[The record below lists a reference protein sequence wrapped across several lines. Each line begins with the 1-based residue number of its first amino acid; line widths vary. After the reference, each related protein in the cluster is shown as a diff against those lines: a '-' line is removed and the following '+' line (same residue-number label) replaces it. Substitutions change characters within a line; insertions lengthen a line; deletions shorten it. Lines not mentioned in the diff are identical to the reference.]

1 MVAVLDDYKKREDE
15 KMKRKLL
22 SLLLVGMMVVFSL
35 AGCSKPAE
43 EPAPSSDQ
51 AQEEVT
57 QTESNGVDPSDV
69 SVVFIPKL
77 TGNMFFES
85 ANDGAQAMAQ
95 AVGFDCKYDGT
106 TNATVADQVQ
116 VINSAINQG
125 YNAIAVSSNSP
136 DGLNEALKSA
146 QESGMKVVTWDSDV
160 NPEYRSLMVSQG
172 TPTQLGKMLIDM
184 VAEQIDDA
192 HNAEIDFAFFYS
204 SPTVTDQNSWVE
216 AAKEYVA
223 SDFPN
228 WNLVTTEY
236 GESDAQKSIQVGES
250 ILNTYKDIDAIICP
264 DSTALP
270 GMAQA
275 AKNLGKNADDVI
287 ITGFATPSSM
297 RDFVKDGTLTQFG
310 LWDCE
315 VQGAMGAYIAYWLA
329 AGNDFTVGDTIDIPN
344 VGQVE
349 VMSNA
354 VLGHSYEADDSGV
367 VLMPERTV
375 FTVENIDDFNF

>member
-1 MVAVLDDYKKREDE
+1 MKKKYLSLVVVMLMLFSVMTGCTKDADTNTADTTNVQENAGDADAP
-15 KMKRKLL
+15 KLL
-22 SLLLVGMMVVFSL
+22 
-35 AGCSKPAE
+35 
-43 EPAPSSDQ
+43 
-51 AQEEVT
+51 
-57 QTESNGVDPSDV
+57 DPSDV

-85 ANDGAQAMAQ
+85 ANVGAQEMAEK
-95 AVGFDCKYDGT
+95 VGFECKYDGT

-116 VINSAINQG
+116 VINSAVNQG
-125 YNAIAVSSNSP
+125 YSAVAVSSNSP
-136 DGLNEALKSA
+136 DGLNEALKSSA
-146 QESGMKVVTWDSDV
+146 DSGLKVVTWDSDV

-172 TPTQLGKMLIDM
+172 TPEQLGQMLIDM

-192 HNAEIDFAFFYS
+192 KNAEIDFAFFYS

-216 AAKEYVA
+216 AAKKYVA
-223 SDFPN
+223 AEFPK

-250 ILNTYKDIDAIICP
+250 ILNTYKEIDAIICP

-297 RDFVKDGTLTQFG
+297 RDFIKDGTLKQFG
-310 LWDCE
+310 LWDCKI
-315 VQGAMGAYIAYWLA
+315 QGAMGAYIAYWLA
-329 AGNDFTVGDTIDIPN
+329 AGNEFVVGDKIDIPSI
-344 VGQVE
+344 GEVE
-349 VMSNA
+349 IMPNS
-354 VLGHSYEADDSGV
+354 VLGHEYLADDSGV
-367 VLMPERTV
+367 VLMPERTI
-375 FTVENIDDFNF
+375 FDINNIDDYNF

>member
-1 MVAVLDDYKKREDE
+1 
-15 KMKRKLL
+15 MKRKYLALAVVMLMIFSVATGCAQKTDTQAPADAGQTAEKGAGKLL
-22 SLLLVGMMVVFSL
+22 
-35 AGCSKPAE
+35 
-43 EPAPSSDQ
+43 
-51 AQEEVT
+51 
-57 QTESNGVDPSDV
+57 DPSEV

-85 ANDGAQAMAQ
+85 ANAGAQRIAKE
-95 AVGFDCKYDGT
+95 VGFECKYDGT

-116 VINSAINQG
+116 VINSAVNQG
-125 YNAIAVSSNSP
+125 YSAVAVSSNSP

-146 QESGMKVVTWDSDV
+146 ADAGVKVVTWDSDV
-160 NPEYRSLMVSQG
+160 NPQYRSIMVSQG
-172 TPTQLGKMLIDM
+172 TPDQLGRMLVDM

-192 HNAEIDFAFFYS
+192 KNAEIEFAFFYS

-216 AAKEYVA
+216 AAKKYVA
-223 SDFPN
+223 SDFPK
-228 WNLVTTEY
+228 WKLVTTEF

-250 ILNTYKDIDAIICP
+250 ILNTYKNIDAIICP

-275 AKNLGKNADDVI
+275 AKNLGKDADDII

-297 RDFVKDGTLTQFG
+297 RDFIKDGTLKQFG

-329 AGNDFTVGDTIDIPN
+329 AGNQFVVGDKIDIPT
-344 VGQVE
+344 VGKVE
-349 VMSNA
+349 IMPNS
-354 VLGHSYEADDSGV
+354 VLGYDYLSDDSGI

-375 FTVENIDDFNF
+375 FDINNIDNFNF

>member
-1 MVAVLDDYKKREDE
+1 
-15 KMKRKLL
+15 MKRKYL
-22 SLLLVGMMVVFSL
+22 SLLLAALMVL
-35 AGCSKPAE
+35 TGLMGCSKEAPASSGGESAPAE
-43 EPAPSSDQ
+43 NAEATDDKLL
-51 AQEEVT
+51 
-57 QTESNGVDPSDV
+57 DPSDV

-85 ANDGAQAMAQ
+85 ANVGAQDMAGK
-95 AVGFDCKYDGT
+95 VGFDCKYDGT

-116 VINSAINQG
+116 VINSAVNQG

-146 QESGMKVVTWDSDV
+146 TDSGMKVVTWDSDV

-172 TPTQLGKMLIDM
+172 TPEQLGKMLVDM

-192 HNAEIDFAFFYS
+192 KNAEIDFAFFYS
-204 SPTVTDQNSWVE
+204 SPTVTDQNSWVD
-216 AAKEYVA
+216 AAKKYVA
-223 SDFPN
+223 EEFPK

-275 AKNLGKNADDVI
+275 AKNLGKSAEDVI

-310 LWDCE
+310 LWDCK

-329 AGNDFTVGDTIDIPN
+329 AGNDFVVGDTIDIPEI
-344 VGQVE
+344 GAVE
-349 VMSNA
+349 IMPNS
-354 VLGHSYEADDSGV
+354 VLGHEYLSDKSGV
-367 VLMPERTV
+367 VLMPERTI
-375 FTVENIDDFNF
+375 FTKDNIDNYNF

>member
-1 MVAVLDDYKKREDE
+1 MQKKYFSILVA
-15 KMKRKLL
+15 MFITG
-22 SLLLVGMMVVFSL
+22 SILVGCGNNSANTNNNAEVVKDD
-35 AGCSKPAE
+35 AN
-43 EPAPSSDQ
+43 SS
-51 AQEEVT
+51 EVDS
-57 QTESNGVDPSDV
+57 TELLDPSDV

-85 ANDGAQAMAQ
+85 ANVGAQAIAKE
-95 AVGFDCKYDGT
+95 VGFECKYDGT

-116 VINSAINQG
+116 VINSAVNQG
-125 YNAIAVSSNSP
+125 YSAIAVSSNSP

-146 QESGMKVVTWDSDV
+146 SDAGLKIVTWDSDV

-172 TPTQLGKMLIDM
+172 TPEQLGEMLIDM
-184 VAEQIDDA
+184 VADQIQDA
-192 HNAEIDFAFFYS
+192 KTAEINFAFFYS

-228 WNLVTTEY
+228 WKLLTTEY

-250 ILNTYKDIDAIICP
+250 ILNTYADVDAIICP

-275 AKNLGKNADDVI
+275 AKNLGKSADDVI

-297 RDFVKDGTLTQFG
+297 RDFIKDGTLKQFG
-310 LWDCE
+310 LWDCK
-315 VQGAMGAYIAYWLA
+315 VQGAMGSYIAYWLA
-329 AGNDFTVGDTIDIPN
+329 AGNEFTVGDKINIPT
-344 VGQVE
+344 VGEVE
-349 VMSNA
+349 IMPNS
-354 VLGHSYEADDSGV
+354 VLGYDYLADDSGI
-367 VLMPERTV
+367 VLMPERTI
-375 FTVENIDDFNF
+375 FDINNIDDFEF

>member
-1 MVAVLDDYKKREDE
+1 MKK
-15 KMKRKLL
+15 KL
-22 SLLLVGMMVVFSL
+22 SLMLVITFIMTIFMACG
-35 AGCSKPAE
+35 KT
-43 EPAPSSDQ
+43 
-51 AQEEVT
+51 EEVKNT
-57 QTESNGVDPSDV
+57 DTKKASDV
-69 SVVFIPKL
+69 SIVFIPKL

-85 ANDGAQAMAQ
+85 ANEGAKAMAKE
-95 AVGFDCKYDGT
+95 VGYEYKYDGT

-146 QESGMKVVTWDSDV
+146 ADSGLKIVTWDSDV

-172 TPTQLGKMLIDM
+172 TPEQLGEMLINM
-184 VAEQIDDA
+184 VADQIEDA
-192 HNAEIDFAFFYS
+192 ENKKIKFAFFYS

-216 AAKEYVA
+216 AAKKYVTKKY
-223 SDFPN
+223 PK
-228 WNLVTTEY
+228 WELLTTEY

-250 ILNTYKDIDAIICP
+250 ILNTYPDIDAIICP

-275 AKNLGKNADDVI
+275 AKNLGKNKKDLI

-297 RDFVKDGTLTQFG
+297 RNFIKDGTIDRFG
-310 LWDCE
+310 LWDCT
-315 VQGAMGAYIAYWLA
+315 VQGAMASYLAYYLA
-329 AGNDFTVGDTIDIPN
+329 AGNTFKVGDKIEIPT

-349 VMSNA
+349 VMPNS
-354 VLGHSYEADDSGV
+354 VLGYDYLSDNSGI

-375 FTVENIDDFNF
+375 FDINNIDDFNF

>member
-1 MVAVLDDYKKREDE
+1 
-15 KMKRKLL
+15 MKRKLL
-22 SLLLVGMMVVFSL
+22 SLMLIGMMVVFSL

-43 EPAPSSDQ
+43 QATESSQAAPAAEV
-51 AQEEVT
+51 AQEEST
-57 QTESNGVDPSDV
+57 GVDPSDV

-85 ANDGAQAMAQ
+85 ANEGAQAMAKT
-95 AVGFDCKYDGT
+95 VGFECKYDGT

-146 QESGMKVVTWDSDV
+146 KETGMKVVTWDSDV

-192 HNAEIDFAFFYS
+192 HNASIDFAFFYS

-275 AKNLGKNADDVI
+275 AKNLGKNAEDVI

-329 AGNDFTVGDTIDIPN
+329 AGNEFAVGDTIDIPN
-344 VGQVE
+344 VGVVE
-349 VMSNA
+349 IMSNA
-354 VLGHSYEADDSGV
+354 VLGHTYEADDSGV

>member
-1 MVAVLDDYKKREDE
+1 MKKSI
-15 KMKRKLL
+15 LA
-22 SLLLVGMMVVFSL
+22 LLLVMVMVFSI
-35 AGCSKPAE
+35 AGCSSDKDSDDSSTGTTTVAKADGSTDVKAE
-43 EPAPSSDQ
+43 
-51 AQEEVT
+51 
-57 QTESNGVDPSDV
+57 DV
-69 SVVFIPKL
+69 AVVFIPKL

-85 ANDGAQAMAQ
+85 ANVGAQAIAKE
-95 AVGFDCKYDGT
+95 VGFECKYDGT

-116 VINSAINQG
+116 VINSSVNQG

-146 QESGMKVVTWDSDV
+146 ADAGIKVVTWDSDV
-160 NPEYRSLMVSQG
+160 NPEYRSIMVSQG
-172 TPTQLGKMLIDM
+172 TAEQLGKMLVDM
-184 VAEQIDDA
+184 AADQIEDA
-192 HNAEIDFAFFYS
+192 NNAAIDFAFFYS

-216 AAKEYVA
+216 AAKDYVTA
-223 SDFPN
+223 EFPN

-250 ILNTYKDIDAIICP
+250 ILNTYPEIDVIICP

-275 AKNLGKNADDVI
+275 TKNLGKSADDVI

-297 RDFVKDGTLTQFG
+297 RDFIKDNTLVQFG

-329 AGNDFTVGDTIDIPN
+329 AGNEFSVGDMIDIPT
-344 VGQVE
+344 VGEVE
-349 VMSNA
+349 IMPNS
-354 VLGHSYEADDSGV
+354 VLGYEYLADDSGV
-367 VLMPERTV
+367 VLMPERTI
-375 FTVENIDDFNF
+375 FDINNIDDFNF

>member
-1 MVAVLDDYKKREDE
+1 MKK
-15 KMKRKLL
+15 KYL
-22 SLLLVGMMVVFSL
+22 SLLLVSLLVLMSL
-35 AGCSKPAE
+35 AGCAKEA
-43 EPAPSSDQ
+43 EPAAESST
-51 AQEEVT
+51 AAAETTEE
-57 QTESNGVDPSDV
+57 SAILDPSDV

-85 ANDGAQAMAQ
+85 ANVGAQNMAKD
-95 AVGFDCKYDGT
+95 VGFECKYDGT

-116 VINSAINQG
+116 VINSAVNQG
-125 YNAIAVSSNSP
+125 YSAIAVSSNSP

-146 QESGMKVVTWDSDV
+146 ADTGMKVVTWDSDV

-172 TPTQLGKMLIDM
+172 TPEQLGKMLVDM
-184 VAEQIDDA
+184 VADQMDDPQ
-192 HNAEIDFAFFYS
+192 NAEIDFAFFYS

-216 AAKEYVA
+216 AAKAYVA
-223 SDFPN
+223 SDFPK

-236 GESDAQKSIQVGES
+236 GESNAQKSIQVGES

-275 AKNLGKNADDVI
+275 AKNLGKSADDVI

-329 AGNDFTVGDTIDIPN
+329 AGNEFVVGDSIDIPN
-344 VGQVE
+344 VGVVE
-349 VMSNA
+349 IMPND
-354 VLGHSYEADDSGV
+354 VLGVDYDAEDSGV

-375 FTVENIDDFNF
+375 FDKDNIDNYNF